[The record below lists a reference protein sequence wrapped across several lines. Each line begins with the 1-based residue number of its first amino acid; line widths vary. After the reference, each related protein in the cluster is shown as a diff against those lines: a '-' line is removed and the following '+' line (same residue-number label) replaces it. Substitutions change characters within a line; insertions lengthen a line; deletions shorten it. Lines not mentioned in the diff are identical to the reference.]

1 MSQIIRDITE
11 ISRCGAQYRADRL
24 APMGLKACHASYLT
38 EICDCPGISQ
48 DQLSQKL
55 QVDKSN
61 VARQVAFLEENGYLQ
76 RQPSPKDKRVQQLFA
91 TEKAQALILPLKE
104 ETDRWEQQL
113 FKVLTPQELETFSS
127 LLKRLREAA
136 ESGVAD
142 K

>member
-1 MSQIIRDITE
+1 MELSRDLLRVNRYFMQRRQAYLE
-11 ISRCGAQYRADRL
+11 
-24 APMGLKACHASYLT
+24 PFGLKGYHARYLI
-38 EICDCPGISQ
+38 EIGACPGISQ